1 MKVTRRLGN
10 IRNELG
16 MVYMN
21 RASSATK
28 GFGPA
33 TEAELALWKKSYT
46 YFENGIKA
54 FTVVDDR

>member
-1 MKVTRRLGN
+1 
-10 IRNELG
+10 